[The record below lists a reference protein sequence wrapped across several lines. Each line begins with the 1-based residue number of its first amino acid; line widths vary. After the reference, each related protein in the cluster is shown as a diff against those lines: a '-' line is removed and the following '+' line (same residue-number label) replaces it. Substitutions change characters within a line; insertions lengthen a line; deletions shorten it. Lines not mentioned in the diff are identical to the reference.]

1 MSKNMST
8 LCSCPDILKEAEF
21 KSDGLINMVEE
32 ILRQP
37 SIQIVACLLLAAL
50 S

>member
-32 ILRQP
+32 ISRQTTLA
-37 SIQIVACLLLAAL
+37 VAWLLLNTF